1 MNSPELRL
9 SGSQSG
15 SDNIITFSEVRPLK
29 TLNNILRSII
39 YILGGGAL
47 LFITYLNLTGT
58 AFMPLTDAE
67 LVSFETDNV
76 LFYLVLMTVLA
87 CIISFGFFSFRN
99 PHGFFPKSGVLLFF
113 ITGTVLYLGFGLY
126 LIFRIPTDLRADA
139 YAIYTAAEEIKN
151 GNYSSLI
158 LDTATA
164 EGTYA
169 SGYLAAYPHQI
180 GITLILSLLLRF
192 LPGLRYIFIL
202 NLILILLNNLLMLNI
217 SDALF
222 HNDQTNFMTV
232 LLSFI
237 LLPHFFLSIFCYGI
251 IPGLTA
257 LLVSFLALIK
267 FEETGNIFH
276 AVCAVIFGAF
286 AIVLRNNYM
295 IGVIA
300 ETILLLLIFL
310 RSFENDRKKV
320 IGRIRYIAAAVLL
333 IAAMIIPNT
342 ALKIGIG
349 NISGHNVTDSI
360 PRSAWMAMGLS
371 EGTRA
376 EGWYNGYN
384 YNTFRENGYDQ
395 KATDEAARALIGE
408 RLQAFRSDHDYAYT
422 FFMRKL
428 ASTWSEPTFQSV
440 WVGPQEASAGKIGGF
455 LFKNI
460 YSGGG
465 AYDITCVICSIVYLV
480 VLAGCVLFLAKSLIR
495 RIQMLTDRYSHRD
508 TVTVFTAFPILF
520 LLGVFLFHLVWETKS
535 LYVFSSVYML
545 LPLAAAGL
553 SFTEK

>member
-9 SGSQSG
+9 SGSRSG
-15 SDNIITFSEVRPLK
+15 SDYIFIFSEVRPLK

-47 LFITYLNLTGT
+47 LFITYLNMTGT
-58 AFMPLTDAE
+58 AFMPLTEAE

-87 CIISFGFFSFRN
+87 CIISFGFFTFRN

-113 ITGTVLYLGFGLY
+113 IIGTILYLGFGLY

-192 LPGLRYIFIL
+192 LPGLRYIYIL

-286 AIVLRNNYM
+286 AVVLRSNYM

-384 YNTFRENGYDQ
+384 YNTFRENDYDQ

-408 RLQAFRSDHDYAYT
+408 RIQSFRSDRDYAYT

>member
-9 SGSQSG
+9 SGLSNG

-217 SDALF
+217 SNALF

-232 LLSFI
+232 LLTFI
-237 LLPHFFLSIFCYGI
+237 MLPHFFLSIFCYGI

-276 AVCAVIFGAF
+276 AVCAMIFAGLAV
-286 AIVLRNNYM
+286 VLRSNYM

-333 IAAMIIPNT
+333 IAAMIIPNI
-342 ALKIGIG
+342 ALKIGLG
-349 NISGHNVTDSI
+349 NISAV
-360 PRSAWMAMGLS
+360 
-371 EGTRA
+371 
-376 EGWYNGYN
+376 
-384 YNTFRENGYDQ
+384 
-395 KATDEAARALIGE
+395 
-408 RLQAFRSDHDYAYT
+408 
-422 FFMRKL
+422 KL
-428 ASTWSEPTFQSV
+428 
-440 WVGPQEASAGKIGGF
+440 
-455 LFKNI
+455 L
-460 YSGGG
+460 Y
-465 AYDITCVICSIVYLV
+465 
-480 VLAGCVLFLAKSLIR
+480 
-495 RIQMLTDRYSHRD
+495 
-508 TVTVFTAFPILF
+508 AFPYCRADLF
-520 LLGVFLFHLVWETKS
+520 CLI
-535 LYVFSSVYML
+535 
-545 LPLAAAGL
+545 
-553 SFTEK
+553 

>member
-1 MNSPELRL
+1 
-9 SGSQSG
+9 
-15 SDNIITFSEVRPLK
+15 
-29 TLNNILRSII
+29 
-39 YILGGGAL
+39 
-47 LFITYLNLTGT
+47 
-58 AFMPLTDAE
+58 
-67 LVSFETDNV
+67 
-76 LFYLVLMTVLA
+76 
-87 CIISFGFFSFRN
+87 
-99 PHGFFPKSGVLLFF
+99 
-113 ITGTVLYLGFGLY
+113 
-126 LIFRIPTDLRADA
+126 
-139 YAIYTAAEEIKN
+139 
-151 GNYSSLI
+151 
-158 LDTATA
+158 
-164 EGTYA
+164 
-169 SGYLAAYPHQI
+169 
-180 GITLILSLLLRF
+180 
-192 LPGLRYIFIL
+192 
-202 NLILILLNNLLMLNI
+202 MLNI

-222 HNDQTNFMTV
+222 HNDQINFMTV
-232 LLSFI
+232 LLSFTM
-237 LLPHFFLSIFCYGI
+237 LPHFFLSIFCYGI

-286 AIVLRNNYM
+286 AVVLRSNYM

-300 ETILLLLIFL
+300 ETILLLLMFL
-310 RSFENDRKKV
+310 RSFENDRRKV
-320 IGRIRYIAAAVLL
+320 VGRIRYIAAAVLL

-384 YNTFRENGYDQ
+384 YKTFQETGYDQ
-395 KATDEAARALIGE
+395 KAADEAARALIGE
-408 RLQAFRSDHDYAYT
+408 RLLAFREDHDYAYT

-440 WVGPQEASAGKIGGF
+440 WVGPQGASAKKIGGI
-455 LFKNI
+455 LIRSI
-460 YSGGG
+460 YTGGA
-465 AYDITCVICSIVYLV
+465 AYDIIFLICSIVYTV
-480 VLAGCVLFLAKSLIR
+480 VLAGSVLFLAKSLIR
-495 RIQMLTDRYSHRD
+495 WIRRITDRYSHSND
-508 TVTVFTAFPILF
+508 VTIFMAFPILF

-535 LYVFSSVYML
+535 LYAFSSVYML

>member
-113 ITGTVLYLGFGLY
+113 IIGTILYLGFGLY

-180 GITLILSLLLRF
+180 GITLILSLLLRV

-286 AIVLRNNYM
+286 AVVLRSNYM

-300 ETILLLLIFL
+300 ETILLLLMFL
-310 RSFENDRKKV
+310 RSFENDRRKV
-320 IGRIRYIAAAVLL
+320 VGRIRYIAAAVLL

-384 YNTFRENGYDQ
+384 YNTFRENDYDQ

>member
-1 MNSPELRL
+1 M
-9 SGSQSG
+9 
-15 SDNIITFSEVRPLK
+15 K

-39 YILGGGAL
+39 YILGGGTL

-58 AFMPLTDAE
+58 AFMPLTEAE
-67 LVSFETDNV
+67 LVTFETDNV
-76 LFYLVLMTVLA
+76 LFYLVLMTVIA
-87 CIISFGFFSFRN
+87 CIIAFGFFAFRD
-99 PHGFFPKSGVLLFF
+99 PHGFFSKNGVLLFF
-113 ITGTVLYLGFGLY
+113 IIGTVLYLGLGLY
-126 LIFRIPTDLRADA
+126 LIFRVPTVLRADA
-139 YAIYTAAEEIKN
+139 YAIYTAAGEIKN

-158 LDTATA
+158 LDAATA

-180 GITLILSLLLRF
+180 GITVILSLLSKF
-192 LPGLRYIFIL
+192 LPSIRYIYIL

-217 SDALF
+217 AVSLF
-222 HNDQTNFMTV
+222 RNNQINFMTV
-232 LLSFI
+232 LLTFI
-237 LLPHFFLSIFCYGI
+237 MLPHFFLSIFCYGI

-257 LLVSFLALIK
+257 LLISFLALIK
-267 FEETGNIFH
+267 FEETGNIFLS
-276 AVCAVIFGAF
+276 VCAVIFVAF
-286 AIVLRNNYM
+286 AVILRSNYM

-300 ETILLLLIFL
+300 EVILLLLIFL
-310 RSFENDRKKV
+310 RSFENDRKKAV
-320 IGRIRYIAAAVLL
+320 GRIRYIAAAILL
-333 IAAMIIPNT
+333 IAAMIIPNMVI
-342 ALKIGIG
+342 KIGIG
-349 NISGHNVTDSI
+349 NISGHSVTNSI

-384 YNTFRENGYDQ
+384 YNAFRENGYDQ
-395 KATDEAARALIGE
+395 KAADEAARALIGE
-408 RLQAFRSDHDYAYT
+408 SLQAFRNDHDYAYT

-440 WVGPQEASAGKIGGF
+440 WVGPQEASADKIGGF

-465 AYDITCVICSIVYLV
+465 AYDIICVMCSIVYIV
-480 VLAGCVLFLAKSLIR
+480 VLAGSVLFLAKSLIR
-495 RIQMLTDRYSHRD
+495 RIQLLTDRYSHRD
-508 TVTVFTAFPILF
+508 TVTIFAAFPILF

>member
-9 SGSQSG
+9 SGLSNG

-99 PHGFFPKSGVLLFF
+99 PHGFFPKSGVMLFF

-139 YAIYTAAEEIKN
+139 YAIYTAAGEIKN

-180 GITLILSLLLRF
+180 GITLILNLLLRF
-192 LPGLRYIFIL
+192 LPGLRYIYIL

-286 AIVLRNNYM
+286 AVVLRSNYM

-310 RSFENDRKKV
+310 RSFENDSRKV
-320 IGRIRYIAAAVLL
+320 IGRIRYFAAAALL
-333 IAAMIIPNT
+333 IAAMIIPNI

-384 YNTFRENGYDQ
+384 YNAFRENGYDQ
-395 KATDEAARALIGE
+395 KVTDEAARALIGE
-408 RLQAFRSDHDYAYT
+408 RIQSFR
-422 FFMRKL
+422 FMRKL

-440 WVGPQEASAGKIGGF
+440 WVGPQEASADKIGGF

-495 RIQMLTDRYSHRD
+495 RIQLLTDRYSHRD

>member
-1 MNSPELRL
+1 M
-9 SGSQSG
+9 
-15 SDNIITFSEVRPLK
+15 K
-29 TLNNILRSII
+29 TLNSILRSII

-58 AFMPLTDAE
+58 AFMPLTEAE
-67 LVSFETDNV
+67 LVSFEADNV
-76 LFYLVLMTVLA
+76 LFYLVLATVLA
-87 CIISFGFFSFRN
+87 CIIAFGFFTFRN
-99 PHGFFPKSGVLLFF
+99 PHGFFPKNGVLLFF
-113 ITGTVLYLGFGLY
+113 IIGTVLYLGFGLY

-139 YAIYTAAEEIKN
+139 YAIYTAAGEIKS

-158 LDTATA
+158 LDAATA
-164 EGTYA
+164 KGTYA

-217 SDALF
+217 TNALF
-222 HNDQTNFMTV
+222 HNDQINFMTV

-237 LLPHFFLSIFCYGI
+237 MLPHFFLSIFCYGI

-257 LLVSFLALIK
+257 LLVSFLALTK
-267 FEETGNIFH
+267 FEETGNFFH
-276 AVCAVIFGAF
+276 AVCAVIFAGLAV
-286 AIVLRNNYM
+286 VLRSNYM

-310 RSFENDRKKV
+310 RSFENDSRKV
-320 IGRIRYIAAAVLL
+320 IGRIRYFAAAALL
-333 IAAMIIPNT
+333 IAAMIIPNI

-384 YNTFRENGYDQ
+384 YNAFRENGYDQ
-395 KATDEAARALIGE
+395 KVTDEAARALIGE
-408 RLQAFRSDHDYAYT
+408 RIQSFRSDHDYAYT

-440 WVGPQEASAGKIGGF
+440 WVGPQKASADKIGGF

-495 RIQMLTDRYSHRD
+495 RIQLLADRYSHRD

>member
-1 MNSPELRL
+1 M
-9 SGSQSG
+9 
-15 SDNIITFSEVRPLK
+15 
-29 TLNNILRSII
+29 RSII

-76 LFYLVLMTVLA
+76 LFYLVALTILA
-87 CIISFGFFSFRN
+87 CIIAFGFFAFRD
-99 PHGFFPKSGVLLFF
+99 PHGFFPKNGTLLFF
-113 ITGTVLYLGFGLY
+113 IIGTVMYLGFGLY
-126 LIFRIPTDLRADA
+126 LIFRVPTDLRADA
-139 YAIYTAAEEIKN
+139 YAIYTAAAEIKN
-151 GNYSSLI
+151 GNFSSLI
-158 LDTATA
+158 LDSATR

-169 SGYLAAYPHQI
+169 NGYLAAYPHQI
-180 GITLILSLLLRF
+180 GITLILSFLLRI
-192 LPGLRYIFIL
+192 LPGLRGIFIL

-222 HNDQTNFMTV
+222 NNDQINFMTV
-232 LLSFI
+232 LLTFI
-237 LLPHFFLSIFCYGI
+237 MLPHFFFSIFCYGI

-257 LLVSFLALIK
+257 LLVSFLALVN
-267 FEETGNIFH
+267 FEKSGNIFH
-276 AVCAVIFGAF
+276 AVCAVLFGSLAV
-286 AIVLRNNYM
+286 VLRSNYM
-295 IGVIA
+295 IGIIA
-300 ETILLLLIFL
+300 EVILLLLIFL
-310 RSFENDRKKV
+310 RTFEHDQRKIV
-320 IGRIRYIAAAVLL
+320 GRIRYIVAAFLL
-333 IAAMIIPNT
+333 IAAMIIPNMI
-342 ALKIGIG
+342 LKIGIG
-349 NISGHNVTDSI
+349 SISGHKIENSI
-360 PRSAWMAMGLS
+360 PRSAWMVMGLT

-384 YNTFRENGYDQ
+384 YNTFQETGYDQ

-408 RLQAFRSDHDYAYT
+408 RIQLFRDDHDYAYT

-440 WVGPQEASAGKIGGF
+440 WVGPQETSAGNIGGF
-455 LFKNI
+455 LFRNI
-460 YSGGG
+460 YSGGT

-480 VLAGCVLFLAKSLIR
+480 LLAGCVLFLAKSLIR
-495 RIQMLTDRYSHRD
+495 RMQLLTDRYSHSD
-508 TVTVFTAFPILF
+508 TVTVFAAFPILF

-535 LYVFSSVYML
+535 LYVFSSVYVL

>member
-1 MNSPELRL
+1 
-9 SGSQSG
+9 
-15 SDNIITFSEVRPLK
+15 
-29 TLNNILRSII
+29 
-39 YILGGGAL
+39 
-47 LFITYLNLTGT
+47 
-58 AFMPLTDAE
+58 MPLTDAE

-76 LFYLVLMTVLA
+76 LFYLVLLTVLA
-87 CIISFGFFSFRN
+87 CIIAFSFFAFRD
-99 PHGFFPKSGVLLFF
+99 PHGFFSKSGALLFF
-113 ITGTVLYLGFGLY
+113 IIGTVLYLGFGLY
-126 LIFRIPTDLRADA
+126 LIFRVPTDLRADA

-180 GITLILSLLLRF
+180 GITLILSLLLRV

-267 FEETGNIFH
+267 FEETGNILH

-286 AIVLRNNYM
+286 AVVLRSNYM

-349 NISGHNVTDSI
+349 NISGHNLTDSI

-395 KATDEAARALIGE
+395 KATDEAARALIEE

-440 WVGPQEASAGKIGGF
+440 WIGPQEASADKIGGF

-460 YSGGG
+460 YSGGS

>member
-99 PHGFFPKSGVLLFF
+99 PHGFFPKNGVLLFF
-113 ITGTVLYLGFGLY
+113 IIGTVLYLGFGLY

-139 YAIYTAAEEIKN
+139 YAIYTAAGEIKS

-158 LDTATA
+158 LDAATA

-217 SDALF
+217 TNALF
-222 HNDQTNFMTV
+222 HNDQINFMTV

-237 LLPHFFLSIFCYGI
+237 MLPHFFLSIFCYGI

-257 LLVSFLALIK
+257 LLVSFLALTK
-267 FEETGNIFH
+267 FEETGNFFH
-276 AVCAVIFGAF
+276 AVCAVIFAGLAV
-286 AIVLRNNYM
+286 VLRSNYM

-320 IGRIRYIAAAVLL
+320 VGRIRYIAAAVLL
-333 IAAMIIPNT
+333 IAAMIIPNI

-384 YNTFRENGYDQ
+384 YNAFRENGYDQ
-395 KATDEAARALIGE
+395 KVTDEAARALIGE
-408 RLQAFRSDHDYAYT
+408 RIQSFRSDHDYAYT

-440 WVGPQEASAGKIGGF
+440 WVGPQEASADKIGGF

-480 VLAGCVLFLAKSLIR
+480 VLTGCVLFLAKSLIR

-535 LYVFSSVYML
+535 LYVFSSIYML